1 MATVNEITVQNLAD
15 YLRIAELTPED
26 SLFLG
31 QALEAAKTF
40 IKHYTGINDDT
51 LNGAADLVIVVYVLV
66 QDMYDTRTYYTANTN
81 VNAIVENIL
90 NAYSVN
96 LL

>member
-1 MATVNEITVQNLAD
+1 MASVNDLTVQNLAD
-15 YLRIAELTPED
+15 YLRIAELTPAD
-26 SLFLG
+26 TLFLE
-31 QALEAAKTF
+31 QALAAAKTY
-40 IKHYTGINDDT
+40 IKHYTGINDET

-66 QDMYDTRTYYTANTN
+66 QDMYDTRTYYTENTN
-81 VNAIVENIL
+81 ANLIVENML